1 MFHLFANPRY
11 SNRGAELIFSPM
23 LWLFAAAS
31 IVVILLP
38 CLAFAQQATLPD
50 DAQTSANKP
59 NKNFGDA
66 ESVQVTGTTEKG
78 FLKFKLTPNLPTGTV
93 GSYVGKATLK
103 LFVED
108 VKAPGTLEIH
118 PVLAAWS
125 EGTITDSSAP
135 ALGPAVAMVSITSD
149 LAGKWITVDLT
160 QSVKDWLDGVMTN
173 QGIALVSTAGGADVT
188 FDSKENRQTSHE
200 PRLEMV
206 LNHAATADQATT
218 ATTANTITGVLPT
231 NKGGT
236 GLSAAGASGNV
247 LRSNGAN
254 WTSSPLVASDF
265 PGLANSFIQNQN
277 SGAQSATFN
286 ISGNGTAGGTL
297 SGNVVN
303 ATAQYNL
310 GGNKFLSATG
320 PGNLFVGVGS
330 GVNNTPGAFGG
341 PGTLNTFAAQRKV
354 VRENRH
360 DYAWRTMPDC
370 AGDVR
375 IDSASRIIKYFISK
389 F

>member
-1 MFHLFANPRY
+1 MFHRFANPSY
-11 SNRGAELIFSPM
+11 SKRGAGLIFSRR
-23 LWLFAAAS
+23 LWLFAAAY
-31 IVVILLP
+31 IAVILLP
-38 CLAFAQQATLPD
+38 CFALAQQATLPD

-78 FLKFKLTPNLPTGTV
+78 FLKFKLTPNLPAGSV

-103 LFVED
+103 LFVGD

-135 ALGPAVAMVSITSD
+135 ALGPAVATVNVTSD

-173 QGIALVSTAGGADVT
+173 QGIALVSAAGGADIT

-200 PRLEMV
+200 PRLEIV

-218 ATTANTITGVLPT
+218 ATTATTANTIAGVLPT

-236 GLSAAGASGNV
+236 GLSAPGASGNV
-247 LRSNGAN
+247 LRSNGVN
-254 WTSSPLVASDF
+254 WTSAPLVASDF
-265 PGLANSFIQNQN
+265 PGLANSFIQNTTATQA
-277 SGAQSATFN
+277 GANFN
-286 ISGNGTAGGTL
+286 ISGNGTAGGTI
-297 SGNVVN
+297 SGN
-303 ATAQYNL
+303 
-310 GGNKFLSATG
+310 G
-320 PGNLFVGVGS
+320 
-330 GVNNTPGAFGG
+330 
-341 PGTLNTFAAQRKV
+341 
-354 VRENRH
+354 
-360 DYAWRTMPDC
+360 
-370 AGDVR
+370 
-375 IDSASRIIKYFISK
+375 
-389 F
+389 